1 MLLVLV
7 LADVAGVSA
16 AGDGATSVVVLAAA
30 LLQQAGQL
38 LNRGIHVAAEGERL
52 LVADCCSRCG
62 VWWKGLVWLLL
73 WPLVTCKASH
83 RSVMST
89 SVTCVR
95 VVGCR

>member
-38 LNRGIHVAAEGERL
+38 LNRGIHVAAERL
-52 LVADCCSRCG
+52 LVGDWCSRCG
-62 VWWKGLVWLLL
+62 LWWKGLVWLLL